1 MRWRLCAFLCSAW
14 VGVVLCCAA
23 CGAAASAE
31 AAAPELLAPADGAV
45 TSHVIPSF
53 RWQGGCKP
61 DVAAMPSHV
70 IQIARDREFRRLA
83 DEDRIAAV
91 IAWYVPDKPLLA
103 GDYWWRVACVD
114 AKGTRGAWSGPRK
127 LTVTAAPEFRVRA
140 GATFEEIRKVVAT
153 AAAKSPARVVFDKGV
168 YRLAPAKPQAVLEL
182 TDVADLTIDG
192 NGAEIVF
199 TRPAAVAMLVNCR
212 RVLIRGFT
220 FDYDPPPYTTGRVV
234 AVDRKAGTVDADI
247 LSGHSLPDAH
257 PAYDKERKGMVVT
270 EADQFAM
277 KRGVQLLIT
286 HDGFQRISGRRY
298 RFRFERR
305 KLAAHFAPG
314 DVYVLDPRWYAA
326 GGGTTVRVC
335 GGEDAV
341 LYDVTIRAAANE
353 CLNSYYADRHALLH
367 VRIERKNGRALSV
380 NNGGNNHHNARQ
392 GPWIEGCLF
401 ENTGDDICH
410 VNGLAMGAAEQPA
423 PNRLVLPIHQP
434 YDQYD
439 VETALDFR
447 KGDRVQFFDR
457 SEGRLIGERRV
468 VSATRR
474 DKTVEIVLDK
484 VIEGLGLGRLTPGK
498 GASYAVVGNKQVTQ
512 IFNASRGCNQF
523 VFRHNTCLR
532 GRRVGVLA
540 KGWGGLIEHNRFE
553 ALGGGGVEFWNAPFE
568 GLGAEDY
575 VIRSNRIVNC
585 LRLARTHAAIWC
597 SAFKPGGSRIHR
609 NLLIEDNDIIGEG
622 LPALNIGDAEN
633 VILRNNRMPDPTS
646 NVFRNLS
653 GGEMPQ

>member
-1 MRWRLCAFLCSAW
+1 MTTH
-14 VGVVLCCAA
+14 
-23 CGAAASAE
+23 
-31 AAAPELLAPADGAV
+31 AV
-45 TSHVIPSF
+45 PSF
-53 RWQGGCKP
+53 LWQGGGKP
-61 DVAAMPSHV
+61 DVAAISSHA
-70 IQIARDREFRRLA
+70 IQIARDREFRRVA

-91 IAWYVPDKPLLA
+91 IAWYVPDRPLAA
-103 GDYWWRVACVD
+103 GDYWWRMATVD
-114 AKGTRGAWSGPRK
+114 AKGHRGPWSAPRK
-127 LTVTAAPEFRVRA
+127 LTVKAAPEFRVRA
-140 GATFEEIRKVVAT
+140 GATFEEIRKVIAD
-153 AAAKSPARVVFDKGV
+153 AAAKTPARVVFDKGV
-168 YRLAPAKPQAVLEL
+168 YRVAPAKPQAAVAL

-199 TRPAAVAMLVNCR
+199 TRPGPVATLVNCR

-220 FDYDPPPYTTGRVV
+220 FDWDPPPYTAGRVV
-234 AVDRKAGTVDADI
+234 SVDRKAGTIEADI
-247 LSGHSLPDAH
+247 LPGHSLPDAH
-257 PAYDKERKGMVVT
+257 SAYDKERKGMVVT
-270 EADQFAM
+270 EADAYAM
-277 KRGVQLLIT
+277 KRGIPLLIT
-286 HDGFQRISGRRY
+286 HDGFQRVSGRRY
-298 RFRFERR
+298 RFRFEKR
-305 KLAAHFAPG
+305 KLVAHFAVG

-341 LYDVTIRAAANE
+341 LYDVTIRAGANE
-353 CLNSYYADRHALLH
+353 CLNSYYADRHSLLH
-367 VRIERKNGRALSV
+367 VRLERASGRVISV
-380 NNGGNNHHNARQ
+380 NNGGNNHHNARH
-392 GPWIEGCLF
+392 GPWIEGCHF

-410 VNGLAMGAAEQPA
+410 VNGLAMGATEQPA

-457 SEGRLIGERRV
+457 SVGRLIGERRV

-474 DKTVEIVLDK
+474 DKTVEVVLDK
-484 VIEGLGLGRLTPGK
+484 AIEGLGLGRLTPGK
-498 GASYAVVGNKQVTQ
+498 GPSVVVGNKAVTQ
-512 IFNASRGCNQF
+512 VFNASRACNQF

-575 VIRSNRIVNC
+575 VVRSNRIVNC
-585 LRLARTHAAIWC
+585 LRLSRKHAAIWC

-609 NLLIEDNDIIGEG
+609 NLLIEDNEIIGEAV
-622 LPALNIGDAEN
+622 PALDLGDAEN
-633 VILRNNRMPDPTS
+633 VILRNNRMPDPKS

-653 GGEMPQ
+653 GGEVPGR